1 MKKKEYSAGIVSK
14 GFWFLE
20 FKKFLELL
28 IEGKSES
35 EIKELQEEKNIFSL
49 IVENKRAYRKI
60 IEDLV
65 NNSNIEDGNIILSKN
80 NKLVIPEKEIFIF
93 SDYFNFDINKFVL
106 NKYYKEL
113 KNLSEN
119 EFLNETLEIK
129 EILKDYINKL
139 IENNYSLKFE
149 DDLDVSQ
156 ILKAFS
162 IKFERSEDLLLNL
175 FEWLKILNEI
185 LGYEIFF
192 FINIENFLSE
202 DELLEFSKFIVYN
215 KYKVVFLENF
225 YRNKLSDND
234 NLIVIDNDLCEIF

>member
-1 MKKKEYSAGIVSK
+1 MIFQYK
-14 GFWFLE
+14 GFN
-20 FKKFLELL
+20 FKIDFEN
-28 IEGKSES
+28 KS
-35 EIKELQEEKNIFSL
+35 IFSL
-49 IVENKRAYRKI
+49 IIENKKLYRKI
-60 IEDLV
+60 IEDLI
-65 NNSNIEDGNIILSKN
+65 NNISIDDGNIILSKN
-80 NKLVIPEKEIFIF
+80 NKLIVPEKEIFVF

-175 FEWLKILNEI
+175 FEWIKILNEL

-192 FINIENFLSE
+192 FINLENFLSD
-202 DELLEFSKFIVYN
+202 DELVEFSKFILYN
-215 KYKVVFLENF
+215 KYRVVFLENF

>member
-1 MKKKEYSAGIVSK
+1 MIFQYK
-14 GFWFLE
+14 GFN
-20 FKKFLELL
+20 FKMDF
-28 IEGKSES
+28 
-35 EIKELQEEKNIFSL
+35 EEKNVFSL

-80 NKLVIPEKEIFIF
+80 NKLVMPEKEIFVF
-93 SDYFNFDINKFVL
+93 LDYFNFDINKFVL

-149 DDLDVSQ
+149 DDLDISQ

-192 FINIENFLSE
+192 FINLESFLSE
-202 DELLEFSKFIVYN
+202 NELLEFSKFIVYN

-225 YRNKLSDND
+225 YRNKLFEDD
-234 NLIVIDNDLCEIF
+234 NLIVIDYDLCEIF

>member
-1 MKKKEYSAGIVSK
+1 MIFQYK
-14 GFWFLE
+14 GFN
-20 FKKFLELL
+20 FKIDF
-28 IEGKSES
+28 
-35 EIKELQEEKNIFSL
+35 EEKNIVSL
-49 IVENKRAYRKI
+49 IVENKRVYRKI
-60 IEDLV
+60 VEDLV
-65 NNSNIEDGNIILSKN
+65 NNLNIEDGNIILSRN
-80 NKLVIPEKEIFIF
+80 NKLIIPEKGFF
-93 SDYFNFDINKFVL
+93 VFLDYFNFDINKFVL

-129 EILKDYINKL
+129 EILKDYINKMV
-139 IENNYSLKFE
+139 ENNYSLKFE

-175 FEWLKILNEI
+175 FEWLKILNEV

-192 FINIENFLSE
+192 FINLENFLSE
-202 DELLEFSKFIVYN
+202 EELLEFSKFILYN

-225 YRNKLSDND
+225 YRNKLFDDDS
-234 NLIVIDNDLCEIF
+234 LIVIDNDLCEVF